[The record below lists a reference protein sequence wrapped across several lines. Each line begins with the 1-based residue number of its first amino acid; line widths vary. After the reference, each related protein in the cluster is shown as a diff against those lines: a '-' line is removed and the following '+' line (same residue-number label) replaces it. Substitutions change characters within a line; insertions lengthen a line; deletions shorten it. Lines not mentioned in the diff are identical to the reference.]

1 MPSLNDLISQKTALD
16 KQIAE
21 LQRAGRAAA
30 VSQIRSLMGE
40 YGLNLGDVLTAAE
53 KRKLTSGNPATVS
66 VAAPM
71 VAPAKPGRKPG
82 KAGGAAKSAKA
93 AKAPKAAGQASRAGK
108 PLGKVAIKYRD
119 AATGDSWTGRGLK
132 PRWLQ
137 AQLAAGR
144 KIEEFAV

>member
-1 MPSLNDLISQKTALD
+1 MPSLNDLINQKTALD

-30 VSQIRSLMGE
+30 ITQIRSLMGE
-40 YGLNLGDVLTAAE
+40 YGLTVGDVLTTAE
-53 KRKLTSGNPATVS
+53 KRKLAGGDAAAVS
-66 VAAPM
+66 IAAAP
-71 VAPAKPGRKPG
+71 VAAPAKPGRKPG
-82 KAGGAAKSAKA
+82 KANGAAKPAKA
-93 AKAPKAAGQASRAGK
+93 AKAAKTAKSS
-108 PLGKVAIKYRD
+108 GKVAIKYRD